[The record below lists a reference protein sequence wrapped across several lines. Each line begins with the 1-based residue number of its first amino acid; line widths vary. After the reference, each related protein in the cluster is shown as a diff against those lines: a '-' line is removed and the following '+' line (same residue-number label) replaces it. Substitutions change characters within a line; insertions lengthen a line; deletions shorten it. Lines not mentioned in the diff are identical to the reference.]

1 MSALAIQGDYRPIPQ
16 LQQPRD
22 WKGCAL
28 STGLSQSPRLVFEL
42 TTGRYRMVIVK
53 TAIEKPVAVKI
64 LGLERLVGVETL
76 FDLMNARQSPRGSK
90 EM

>member
-1 MSALAIQGDYRPIPQ
+1 
-16 LQQPRD
+16 
-22 WKGCAL
+22 
-28 STGLSQSPRLVFEL
+28 
-42 TTGRYRMVIVK
+42 MVIVK